1 MQFAIGII
9 THTPLWAWVL
19 LAYLV
24 WQGLQATQPR
34 STSIWR
40 LMIVP
45 AVFIA
50 MGLSRIALRPG
61 DGTWPLLAWLLGALV
76 FAPLGLSTRP
86 KLLAVDRE
94 NMRVTRAGS
103 KTPLIRNI
111 VVFLLQYAVAVT
123 SALDPHSNAALV
135 GRAISGASAGYF
147 IGWIISLLRQYRN
160 SPKTVEEAPSKDV

>member
-1 MQFAIGII
+1 MQFVIGII
-9 THTPLWAWVL
+9 SHTPLWAWAVL
-19 LAYLV
+19 VYLI
-24 WQGLQATQPR
+24 WQGLQATKPR

-45 AVFIA
+45 AVFIV

-61 DGTWPLLAWLLGALV
+61 DGTWPLLAWLAGAIV
-76 FAPLGLSTRP
+76 FLPLGLLRQP
-86 KLLAVDRE
+86 KLLAVDRQ

-103 KTPLIRNI
+103 KAPLIRNI

-123 SALDPHSNAALV
+123 AALDPHSNAALI
-135 GRAISGASAGYF
+135 GRAVSGASAGYF

-160 SPKTVEEAPSKDV
+160 SPQQTE

>member
-1 MQFAIGII
+1 MRFAIGIL
-9 THTPLWAWVL
+9 THTPLWAWAI
-19 LAYLV
+19 LAYLI
-24 WQGLQATQPR
+24 WQGLQATKPR

-50 MGLSRIALRPG
+50 MGLSRIALRPD
-61 DGTWPLLAWLLGALV
+61 DGWWPLLAWLAGALV
-76 FAPLGLSTRP
+76 FTPLGLTRRP
-86 KLLAVDRE
+86 KLLAVDRK

-103 KTPLIRNI
+103 KTPLVRNI

-123 SALDPHSNAALV
+123 AALDPHSGAALV
-135 GRAISGASAGYF
+135 GRVISGASAGYF

-160 SPKTVEEAPSKDV
+160 SPKDAG